1 MALFGSLRSMPLT
14 DVLQWLGTTRKTGT
28 LVLERDKVV
37 KQIVFREGRVV
48 GCSSDDPPELLG
60 HYLVAQGKISEET
73 LREALVRQA
82 GTREYLG
89 KILVGM
95 QALNPDDLTRLLTS
109 KAEETIFSLFDWED
123 AEFRFDEDRDPS
135 GYVFPVEIGIEDV
148 LLRGLKRYDEM
159 KRIRTVFN
167 DPGIVLTKTDREPPA
182 EVFKNRLTK
191 RIHDLITGDRTV
203 AEILLH
209 AHASEFLVTKFLF
222 ELFRNGIV
230 EIAEV
235 RPIRPAFAPA
245 TAPPPEQEAVACA
258 APVVSRGAS
267 AEARQ
272 PRPVSPAA
280 VPPPA
285 PAMAELQAARA
296 LMESG
301 EFEGALDILNSQYRL
316 HPGDESLRRL
326 VAEAEAAFV
335 DKAYRYYVP
344 PHKIPVLRCPAESL
358 TSEDLSPV
366 EFFFLS
372 RFNGTWD
379 IRSIIQIAPIREVEA
394 LRTLKR
400 LREKG
405 FVELRDAE

>member
-28 LVLERDKVV
+28 LVLERNKVV

-60 HYLVAQGKISEET
+60 HYLVAQAKITEET

-82 GTREYLG
+82 ETQEYLG

-95 QALNPDDLTRLLTS
+95 QAVTPDDLTRLLTS
-109 KAEETIFSLFDWED
+109 KAEETIFSLFDWEE
-123 AEFRFDEDRDPS
+123 AEFRFDEDREPS
-135 GYVFPVEIGIEDV
+135 PYAFPVEIEIEDI

-167 DPGIVLTKTDREPPA
+167 DPGIVLRKTDREPPA

-235 RPIRPAFAPA
+235 RPIRPA
-245 TAPPPEQEAVACA
+245 TAPPPEREPELVACA
-258 APVVSRGAS
+258 EPAASRNGA
-267 AEARQ
+267 AEARR
-272 PRPVSPAA
+272 PRPIAPVN
-280 VPPPA
+280 VPVPA
-285 PAMAELQAARA
+285 PAAAELEAARA
-296 LMESG
+296 LMGSG
-301 EFEGALDILNSQYRL
+301 EFEGALDILNAQYRL
-316 HPGDESLRRL
+316 HPSDESLRRL

-344 PHKIPVLRCPAESL
+344 PHKIPVLRGSAESL
-358 TSEDLSPV
+358 TGEKLSPV
-366 EFFFLS
+366 EFFLLS

-379 IRSIIQIAPIREVEA
+379 IRSIIQITPIREVEA